1 MKNEAL
7 LRSLIREHVRS
18 VLESQLNESFK
29 SGILRKLL
37 TSSGSGWRAQNWS
50 KLFYNTTK
58 VALDKVEDSDFTKMT
73 PYDAYKNLKKES
85 SPKLAFYVS
94 EKGSV
99 NPYAKDAYNKA
110 IKAGTLIGVATGDNK
125 WYEYSYSRYSA
136 GAKGSMTPM
145 GSGGRSGGSIGIEKQ
160 GSGYGSTGI
169 YNVKRGSEIADT
181 VYVLDLLSIQ
191 QKYST
196 KEKVDLRTKQKSG
209 AVAFM
214 TAKQFKDDNMSRYQ
228 EILRNRAAGAGQDTI
243 IKGVQAAIQ
252 EVSAKLTTAIGNM
265 TTGRYNNI
273 ILGQD
278 PRGKEVTA
286 SDAATFLRSMLDNFE
301 RYISYSKQDA
311 EAKAAGSTSTWYA
324 EDVKKYALE
333 LKKQVQ
339 KAKDMNYAW

>member
-37 TSSGSGWRAQNWS
+37 TSGGSGWRAQNWS

-73 PYDAYKNLKKES
+73 PADAYKNLKKES

-94 EKGSV
+94 EKGSE
-99 NPYAKDAYNKA
+99 NPYAKDTYGKT
-110 IKAGTLIGVATGDNK
+110 IKPGTLIGVATGDNK
-125 WYEYSYSRYSA
+125 WYEYSYSRYSR
-136 GAKGSMTPM
+136 GQGSMTPM
-145 GSGGRSGGSIGIEKQ
+145 GSGRQSGGSIGIEKQ

-169 YNVKRGSEIADT
+169 YNVKRGAEIADT

-196 KEKVDLRTKQKSG
+196 KEKVELRTKQKSG

-214 TAKQFKDDNMSRYQ
+214 TAKQFKDDNMSRYN
-228 EILRNRAAGAGQDTI
+228 EILRNKAAASGPDNI

-252 EVSAKLTTAIGNM
+252 EVSAKMSAAVGNM

-286 SDAATFLRSMLDNFE
+286 SDAANFMRNMLDNFE
-301 RYISYSKQDA
+301 RYIQYSKQDA
-311 EAKAAGSTSTWYA
+311 EAKAAGSSSSWYA
-324 EDVKKYALE
+324 EDAKKYALE
-333 LKKQVQ
+333 LKKQIQ

>member
-1 MKNEAL
+1 M
-7 LRSLIREHVRS
+7 
-18 VLESQLNESFK
+18 
-29 SGILRKLL
+29 
-37 TSSGSGWRAQNWS
+37 
-50 KLFYNTTK
+50 
-58 VALDKVEDSDFTKMT
+58 
-73 PYDAYKNLKKES
+73 DAYKNLKKGS
-85 SPKLAFYVS
+85 TRKLAFYVS
-94 EKGSV
+94 EKGGE
-99 NPYAKDAYNKA
+99 NPYAKDSYDKT

-136 GAKGSMTPM
+136 RTAGAMSPM
-145 GSGGRSGGSIGIEKQ
+145 GSGRKSGSPIGIQKQ

-169 YNVKRGSEIADT
+169 YNVKRGAEIADT

-196 KEKVDLRTKQKSG
+196 KEKVALRTKQKSG

-214 TAKQFKDDNMSRYQ
+214 TAKQFKDDNMSRYN
-228 EILRNRAAGAGQDTI
+228 EILRNRAAASGTDNI

-252 EVSAKLTTAIGNM
+252 EVSAKMSAAVGNM

-278 PRGKEVTA
+278 PKGREVTA
-286 SDAATFLRSMLDNFE
+286 SDAANFMRNMLDNFE

-311 EAKAAGSTSTWYA
+311 EAKASGSTSSWNA
-324 EDVKKYALE
+324 EEVKKYALE
-333 LKKQVQ
+333 LKTQIQ